1 LQEQRR
7 GGPRFLLLYMEETR
21 RVTYSSIETNLTR
34 SFLVLKEHLKTVG
47 VVQLTQSN
55 VLCLVV
61 LRGLEALHAF
71 FVARLL
77 ADSQARLHLGN
88 GWL

>member
-1 LQEQRR
+1 
-7 GGPRFLLLYMEETR
+7 MEETR

-61 LRGLEALHAF
+61 L
-71 FVARLL
+71 
-77 ADSQARLHLGN
+77 
-88 GWL
+88 

>member
-1 LQEQRR
+1 MQEQRR

-61 LRGLEALHAF
+61 L
-71 FVARLL
+71 
-77 ADSQARLHLGN
+77 
-88 GWL
+88 